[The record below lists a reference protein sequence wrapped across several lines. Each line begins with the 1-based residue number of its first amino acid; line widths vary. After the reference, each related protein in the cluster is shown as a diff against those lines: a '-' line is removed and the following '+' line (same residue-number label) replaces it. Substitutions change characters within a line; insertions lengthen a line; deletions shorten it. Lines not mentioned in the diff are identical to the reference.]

1 MVSLVG
7 YRIDEDLDLLFV
19 KNKNHMD
26 CKLAKRK
33 ATLINGFK
41 VPGKK
46 NNRGGRLGGVASE
59 IVVYSKRDQ
68 EFIRIRTR
76 MI

>member
-7 YRIDEDLDLLFV
+7 YRVDDLDRIDEDLDLLFV

-33 ATLINGFK
+33 ATLI
-41 VPGKK
+41 
-46 NNRGGRLGGVASE
+46 
-59 IVVYSKRDQ
+59 
-68 EFIRIRTR
+68 
-76 MI
+76 

>member
-7 YRIDEDLDLLFV
+7 YRIDEDLDRIDEDLDLLFV

-33 ATLINGFK
+33 ATLI
-41 VPGKK
+41 
-46 NNRGGRLGGVASE
+46 
-59 IVVYSKRDQ
+59 
-68 EFIRIRTR
+68 
-76 MI
+76 